1 MRHRGKK
8 VRGISG
14 IKLRS
19 VDELGCVPFE
29 EFDPTITEILTTPQS
44 ASVLSVHSPPIP
56 VSEGVSDVPIPD
68 ITIGTSSVQPSKPS
82 VHYPDPVSDLVECD
96 RDLDQTTVPMNS
108 ESVPMNSE
116 GSVQPEPTHSKDCT
130 DSTDSTDKNPTPQ
143 KMFELVMTDDAAWEK
158 WESANGSY
166 PNPKSNNVKSSKKLC
181 KKVIEQLI
189 NCTTREDVEQKE
201 ASPNYQRQFVWV
213 REIAKMFDYSEYHH
227 YLECLKRSQPSLF

>member
-1 MRHRGKK
+1 M
-8 VRGISG
+8 
-14 IKLRS
+14 
-19 VDELGCVPFE
+19 
-29 EFDPTITEILTTPQS
+29 
-44 ASVLSVHSPPIP
+44 
-56 VSEGVSDVPIPD
+56 
-68 ITIGTSSVQPSKPS
+68 TIGTSSVQSSKSS
-82 VHYPDPVSDLVECD
+82 VHHPDPVSDLVSDPVSDLVSDPVSDLVSDPVSDLVECD
-96 RDLDQTTVPMNS
+96 RNLDQTTVPMNS

-116 GSVQPEPTHSKDCT
+116 GSVQPEPSHRADCT
-130 DSTDSTDKNPTPQ
+130 DSTDSTDKKPTPQ

-227 YLECLKRSQPSLF
+227 YLECLKRSQQSLF